1 MPFHGAINQF
11 MRSRYREEYGLPR
24 SRPHRSVLLSR
35 NHCCTVAT
43 VMV

>member
-1 MPFHGAINQF
+1 MPFHGAINHAVQV
-11 MRSRYREEYGLPR
+11 PR
-24 SRPHRSVLLSR
+24 RIRATKKRAHRSVLSSR